1 MGDPDYRSFRC
12 LQAGDRLLPWLR
24 VRSTEKHISLQFKF
38 SCSMRHALG
47 VFDFKS
53 NARLRNFDRS
63 AGSSFLPKQVR
74 PANCFPGDPVSM
86 DRASVST
93 IVDTVP
99 PVPVLI
105 ALALVL
111 AD

>member
-1 MGDPDYRSFRC
+1 MGDPNYRSFRC
-12 LQAGDRLLPWLR
+12 LQAGVRLLPWLR

-74 PANCFPGDPVSM
+74 PANCFPVILFLWTGHPCLQY
-86 DRASVST
+86 
-93 IVDTVP
+93 VDTVL
-99 PVPVLI
+99 PVTVLI